1 MDATPATVAPE
12 TTTLEAIE
20 LMRERKLTSLPVVKD
35 DILVGIVS
43 VGDFMPIAQ
52 RLLQE
57 KLGEHE

>member
-1 MDATPATVAPE
+1 
-12 TTTLEAIE
+12 
-20 LMRERKLTSLPVVKD
+20 VVED

-57 KLGEHE
+57 KLGEDE

>member
-1 MDATPATVAPE
+1 
-12 TTTLEAIE
+12 
-20 LMRERKLTSLPVVKD
+20 MRARKLTSLPVVED

-57 KLGEHE
+57 KLGEDE